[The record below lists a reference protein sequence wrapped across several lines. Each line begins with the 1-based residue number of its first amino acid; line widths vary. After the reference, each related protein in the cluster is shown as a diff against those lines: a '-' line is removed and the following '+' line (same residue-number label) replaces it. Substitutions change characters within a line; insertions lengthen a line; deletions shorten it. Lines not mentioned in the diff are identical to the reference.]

1 MEYSEGVK
9 LVASIIS
16 FIIGIFVIALMIT
29 VHESG
34 HFLAARLVNVKVKT
48 FAIGFGKAIK
58 KWRSNGVEYRLNI
71 FPLGGYCQIAS
82 EGENSLFA
90 VNPFKRIV
98 VYIAGAFFNLIF
110 AFVVF
115 TPFFMMNYTTISY
128 PNQIVVAQDYPTLF
142 GPNNNA
148 TNFKTGDTIIS
159 IDGNKVN
166 DFEEIESLLSKNK
179 NEVVEFVVI
188 RDNKELKFSQK
199 GIYNKELNK
208 ILFGVSYYLEP
219 VVGDIDPNGIEA
231 LFNLEIGDRIIS
243 FNNYEI
249 NNSFDFLTVLATN
262 PSSINLVVQKS
273 SNQIKEISFTPLR
286 DPNGNIEL
294 RFDFDK
300 EFKQLK
306 GQNIFSSIKSAL
318 VETSKQ
324 FIETFKLI
332 FSLFSTKSDVDNSV
346 AGPIRISYI
355 IGSMRTSGIRAI
367 LHVTALVSISLAA
380 ANCLPLPGLDGG
392 HILLNIVEL
401 IRGKRLPMSL
411 YLNFQKVG
419 LVILLLL
426 MIFVVSTDLKF
437 LFSSLISPF

>member
-1 MEYSEGVK
+1 MANSEGVK

-34 HFLAARLVNVKVKT
+34 HFLAARLVNVKVNT
-48 FAIGFGKAIK
+48 FAIGWGKAIK
-58 KWRSNGVEYRLNI
+58 KWRRKGVEYRLNI

-115 TPFFMMNYTTISY
+115 TPFFMMNYTSISY
-128 PNQIVVAQDYPTLF
+128 PNQIVITQDYPTLF
-142 GPNNNA
+142 GQNNN
-148 TNFKTGDTIIS
+148 TTTFKTGDTIIS
-159 IDGNKVN
+159 IDGNIVD

-179 NEVVEFVVI
+179 KEVIEFVVI

-231 LFNLEIGDRIIS
+231 LFNLETGDRIIS
-243 FNNYEI
+243 FNDQKI
-249 NNSFDFLTVLATN
+249 DNSFDFLTVLATN
-262 PSSINLVVQKS
+262 PSSIDLVVEK
-273 SNQIKEISFTPLR
+273 NTKEVKEISFTPLR

-294 RFDFDK
+294 RFDFEK

-306 GQNIFSSIKSAL
+306 GQNLFSSIKSAL